1 VQLPTPAEALIIITM
16 SRSAFLS
23 FITILALTGCGTAPD
38 EPAFEGPLT
47 PMPRAEIMEPSDTV
61 LAAAITQYLDIANGP
76 ANTLYDFTRV
86 DLDGDTRRDA
96 LVMMKGPHN
105 YWCGMDGCSLVVF
118 KAADDHFTMVSEI
131 FPVRG
136 PMYVSNRISD
146 EGWRNLVVHVSG
158 QSYARAKDVAL
169 KFDGSGYPR
178 NPFFEPEI
186 IISQADQGQ
195 RLFP

>member
-1 VQLPTPAEALIIITM
+1 M

-23 FITILALTGCGTAPD
+23 FITILALTGCATAPE
-38 EPAFEGPLT
+38 EPAYPGPLT
-47 PMPRAEIMEPSDTV
+47 PMPRAEIVEPADFV
-61 LAAAITQYLDIANGP
+61 LAAAITEYLALANGP

-86 DLDGDTRRDA
+86 DLDGDKRRDA
-96 LVMMKGPHN
+96 LVMMKGPHS

-118 KAADDHFTMVSEI
+118 KAADDHFTLVSEI

-136 PMYVSNRISD
+136 PLYVSNRISD

-186 IISQADQGQ
+186 QLSQADQGQ